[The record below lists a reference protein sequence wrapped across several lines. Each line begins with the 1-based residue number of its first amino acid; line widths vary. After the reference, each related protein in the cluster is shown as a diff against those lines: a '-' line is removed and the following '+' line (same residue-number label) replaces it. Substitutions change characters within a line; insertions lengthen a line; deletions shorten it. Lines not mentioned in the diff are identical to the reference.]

1 MCLSTVISKK
11 ERVISKKERVFV
23 ISKKE
28 RVFLSA
34 SFLKQQKRALIFL
47 VINYKLHKKLKLLF
61 NTLIICDK

>member
-11 ERVISKKERVFV
+11 ERV